1 MTTDLRP
8 GKFPLLPTAP
18 ALSLTSSARRGAGYW
33 YIGYKLFRD
42 YPARFPVPFLA
53 GDALDPAFLAYTP
66 VKPTSSSPPPAAAPL
81 PLWETRTLTPLA
93 GHVSAIHA
101 TNLFPLFDEPTQ
113 RALAAALAGLL
124 DARPGSLLFG
134 SHLGLRAHGTLGWPP
149 ADGRWPLFCHS
160 PESWKA
166 MWEDVFG
173 DVPVKVE
180 VHVDEWVHFDVRLEG
195 AIKLHWSV
203 VRL

>member
-1 MTTDLRP
+1 M
-8 GKFPLLPTAP
+8 
-18 ALSLTSSARRGAGYW
+18 
-33 YIGYKLFRD
+33 
-42 YPARFPVPFLA
+42 PFLA
-53 GDALDPAFLAYTP
+53 GDALDPAFLARTP
-66 VKPTSSSPPPAAAPL
+66 VKPTSLASPASAPPR
-81 PLWETRTLTPLA
+81 LWETRTLTPLA
-93 GHVSAIHA
+93 GHVSAIYVA
-101 TNLFPLFDEPTQ
+101 NMFQLFDEPTQ

-134 SHLGLRAHGTLGWPP
+134 SHVGLRAHGSLGWPP
-149 ADGRWPLFCHS
+149 ADGRWPMFCHS

-173 DVPVKVE
+173 DVPVKIE
-180 VHVDEWVHFDVRLEG
+180 VHADEWVNFDVELEG